1 MTGPPGRERSRSG
14 PPRGGRPL
22 VDPARQAAYE
32 AVAAVH
38 RDDAYANLALPKILR
53 ELRLHGR
60 DAAFATELTYGTLR
74 WTGTLDQIIAVA
86 AKREMARID
95 PPARDALRLGAYQ
108 LLHMRVASH
117 AAVASTVDLV
127 RAVAGP
133 GPTGFANA
141 VLRRIEATPLDEWI
155 DTVAPD
161 REQDPLGYLAVK
173 HAHPPWIVRA
183 FKEALGED
191 VEPLLAADNAPA
203 PVHLC
208 ARPGLIDRDELVQ
221 QTAGTPGMLSPYAV
235 HLPGGAPGDLLAVT
249 SGRAHVQD
257 EGSQVVAL
265 ALADAPLDGTDERW
279 LDLCAGPGGKAGLLG
294 ALAAQR
300 GAHVTAVEIAPHR
313 AELVRQAVRGLPVT
327 VETQDGREVEDEGF
341 DRVLVDAPCSGLGA
355 LRRRPESRWRR
366 QPSDLPPLTR
376 LQRELLTRA
385 LDVVRPGG
393 LVAYVTCSPHVV
405 ETRVTVG
412 EAIRRSPHTVEKVE
426 ERQLWPHRGGTDA
439 MYLAL
444 LRRAR

>member
-1 MTGPPGRERSRSG
+1 MEGTPVHEGIDADAPGRE
-14 PPRGGRPL
+14 
-22 VDPARQAAYE
+22 QA
-32 AVAAVH
+32 
-38 RDDAYANLALPKILR
+38 
-53 ELRLHGR
+53 
-60 DAAFATELTYGTLR
+60 
-74 WTGTLDQIIAVA
+74 
-86 AKREMARID
+86 
-95 PPARDALRLGAYQ
+95 
-108 LLHMRVASH
+108 
-117 AAVASTVDLV
+117 
-127 RAVAGP
+127 
-133 GPTGFANA
+133 
-141 VLRRIEATPLDEWI
+141 
-155 DTVAPD
+155 
-161 REQDPLGYLAVK
+161 PLGYLAVK

-235 HLPGGAPGDLLAVT
+235 HLPGGAPGELAAVAQ
-249 SGRAHVQD
+249 GRAHVQD

-300 GAHVTAVEIAPHR
+300 GAHVTAVEVAPHR

-341 DRVLVDAPCSGLGA
+341 DRGLLDAPCSGLGA
-355 LRRRPESRWRR
+355 LRRPPERRWRLQR
-366 QPSDLPPLTR
+366 SDLPPLRR

-412 EAIRRSPHTVEKVE
+412 EAIRPSPHTVEKVE
-426 ERQLWPHRGGTDA
+426 QRQLRPPPDGTDGVD
-439 MYLAL
+439 LAL
-444 LRRAR
+444 PRPARLVE